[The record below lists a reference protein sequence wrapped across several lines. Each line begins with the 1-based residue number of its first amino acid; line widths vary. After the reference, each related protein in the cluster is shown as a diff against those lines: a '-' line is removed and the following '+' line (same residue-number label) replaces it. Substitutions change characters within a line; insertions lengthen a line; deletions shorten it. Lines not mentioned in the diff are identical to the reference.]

1 MSEQTASAGYIP
13 APKVSM
19 QTKLSYGF
27 GAFGKDFSLNLVNT
41 FLFFYLTDV
50 ANVDAGWV
58 GFIFLIARVWD
69 TINDPIFGYLVAKSN
84 SRWGK
89 YKPWI
94 FVGNIFN
101 AVFMVACFCT
111 HFFEGSP
118 TLQLIYLAVVYI
130 CWGMAYT
137 ICDAPFWSLIPA
149 ITMDKDERE
158 GLLPYPR
165 FAATG
170 GSYLCSTFGLPLIAI
185 FATAFAGYT
194 PNALTTTDAAAVA
207 ADGAATL
214 KPAVN
219 FAYAWGYVLFAA
231 VGGIFAIASAWVT
244 CKWVEENYEPAP
256 ADDFNIKTALS
267 IVVKNSQFLVFLAL
281 ALSFNLGNGLVGS
294 MLLYFAKYVLHN
306 QDLFSY
312 FKGAGLVCVILS
324 LICFKP
330 LVNVLG
336 RKLIFSLAISF
347 PCLSCLILTAAAFG
361 FTPVGA
367 TVVVAG
373 IVTGFS
379 DALYWLLVMIMVA
392 DTVDYGDMKFGVRSE
407 SIYYSLHT
415 LLTKCSGA
423 ISAFVIGIFL
433 NAINYVPDQAL
444 QDHSD
449 TWNYMILLT
458 VVPSFLCVLG
468 MLIYLVAYK
477 LNGEELDKVQRVL
490 MRRYMDSL
498 VANAVKSNEEQK

>member
-1 MSEQTASAGYIP
+1 MSEQTANTGYVP

-101 AVFMVACFCT
+101 AVFMIACFCT

-118 TLQLIYLAVVYI
+118 TLQLVYLAVVYI

-137 ICDAPFWSLIPA
+137 ICDAPFWSLIPV

-170 GSYLCSTFGLPLIAI
+170 GSYLCSTFGLPFIA
-185 FATAFAGYT
+185 FSAAAFAGYS
-194 PNALTTTDAAAVA
+194 PAESAATTTEGQPVVD
-207 ADGAATL
+207 
-214 KPAVN
+214 
-219 FAYAWGYVLFAA
+219 FAYAWGYVLFSSL
-231 VGGIFAIASAWVT
+231 GGIFAIVSAWVT

-267 IVVKNSQFLVFLAL
+267 IVVKNSQFLIFLAL
-281 ALSFNLGNGLVGS
+281 ALCFNLGNGLVGS
-294 MLLYFAKYVLHN
+294 MLLYFAKYVLH
-306 QDLFSY
+306 DESLFSV

-324 LICFKP
+324 LVFFKP
-330 LVNVLG
+330 LVDLVG
-336 RKLIFSLAISF
+336 RKLIFSMAISF
-347 PCLSCLILTAAAFG
+347 PFVGCLILTAAAYG
-361 FTPVGA
+361 ITPMTP

-373 IVTGFS
+373 LVIGFT

-392 DTVDYGDMKFGVRSE
+392 DTVDYGDMQFGKRSE

-433 NAINYVPDQAL
+433 KAIDYVPNQAL
-444 QDHSD
+444 EDYSD
-449 TWNYMILLT
+449 TWNSMILLT
-458 VVPSFLCVLG
+458 IIPSLICVLG
-468 MLIYLVAYK
+468 MVIYLVAYK

-490 MRRYMDSL
+490 MRRYMDNL
-498 VANAVKSNEEQK
+498 VADAVKKQD